1 MRPFGRA
8 GRPAAASGER
18 LCAERQASGDF
29 RDCVRAGRYVVF
41 ELDAGREG
49 VALTLHQLEDLS
61 ERRVA
66 SAPGQVFGA
75 VRGCRAIFQVDAG
88 DATVE
93 LSQERN
99 RALTGASHV
108 M

>member
-1 MRPFGRA
+1 
-8 GRPAAASGER
+8 
-18 LCAERQASGDF
+18 
-29 RDCVRAGRYVVF
+29 VVL

-49 VALTLHQLEDLS
+49 VALTLHQLEDLR

-66 SAPGQVFGA
+66 SAPRQVFGA
-75 VRGCRAIFQVDAG
+75 VCGGGAIFQVDAG

-108 M
+108 MSEIDVRQVRLRQRERLIERGHRRLRVRVIRGVDLSLL